1 MAGSRRRYA
10 YVPVNEVIAML
21 TPREREVA
29 QLLTTGASGQQIA
42 NRLEISICMVR
53 VHCASIRSKLGAAT
67 TMEAAVRL
75 ARVMPEGR

>member
-1 MAGSRRRYA
+1 MAAGERILTA
-10 YVPVNEVIAML
+10 VPMNEVIAML

-42 NRLEISICMVR
+42 NRLEISICTVR

-67 TMEAAVRL
+67 TLEAAVRL
-75 ARVMPEGR
+75 ARAMPER